1 MLILIKEIA
10 ILILFHYAFSFLQES
25 PYPLELQLTN
35 VTERSYPY
43 FALFKSTPVIFTTGS
58 TYYLITDE
66 DGNFYL
72 QKDDEDFSI
81 WEKFDQFS
89 SDCSIIYKN
98 SYPNYIIPSL
108 KSNLYIREFY
118 TSDEHFDT
126 KMRLNIN
133 PYPRTDEQVLSI
145 DTLMVSYITEEEK
158 KGKAF
163 IINEKRSIIVEA
175 LTTFTINNQGYF
187 SCKRYLPSYKYY
199 CLYGINNRSIYYIEF
214 NNFTGTFGNARALM
228 DLPSG
233 NSIVTVKA
241 MNYGNN
247 IGLSLAY
254 VSPSNIAML
263 VKFEVSTTQLTL
275 TKQVS
280 TTLPCTDM
288 LKMNIIYLFEDYFM
302 ITTANDSESYCAFF
316 NSNLDKLSIDGKEV
330 CGKKDFRISFL
341 DDIKLHIIYVE
352 DDPQFVYYIEHEIV
366 SCQSKEFLTDLSEP
380 FIISITSLISPIV
393 KYINPDSGFR
403 LTQID
408 SNPFYG
414 TMIEIDSDGEPV
426 SEVNFSSLYQNIQYT
441 PNSPGENIFEV
452 NIYFEVLSSFYI
464 PVPSCQI
471 VIRNSCYPTCAT
483 CSLLGTDENHQCLTC
498 IQNALFEDGTTNCLL
513 SKPDGYYLDQRTR
526 TYKKCILNC
535 KECNDGSSCHECSE
549 GYSLLSQYTLNE
561 SDSRCILSCDTSN
574 KKWYI
579 ENETNDLICIVGDC
593 PDDYPCYNEKTRQCL
608 IKLTEEYE
616 CEFELPR
623 NITLDDLFESIDSN
637 VIQYYAY
644 HMVYSRKNFTTLVYD
659 SFTTSNN
666 STNQTNLT
674 EIFLGE
680 CEKYIREKYGMKET
694 SPLLIAQVEKINTT
708 NGKTEP
714 LFSFYLT
721 NGTKI
726 DLSICF
732 NMTIELNGPSTSEE
746 DLTIE
751 KDEIED
757 LLDQNIDVFYADDEF
772 FNDIC
777 YPFSVTKDNKTADV
791 TLEDRRED
799 YYQNTSLCNKGCSY
813 LGMDMS
819 TLKPKCNCTLAETNT
834 PIGFGEEIVTFFSSL
849 STANYRVF
857 LCYKLVFSFSNFK
870 YNIGS
875 YCLLVIALMEIVT
888 FCIYLCKRRGIFANI
903 FDDKQQSSTN
913 ISTNKALGT
922 NTSNDIFENE
932 NEIQIEVNKKES
944 TEHITNEVKSNE
956 LSSINAR
963 THPINHKGF
972 FFGSISK
979 YQRGKVNQ
987 WVKQSRNNF
996 DPMASP
1002 KTNSNPDKMPFSIA
1016 RKQDKRTFLMLFKAR
1031 IKQFHPIYK
1040 CFIDKSKKN
1049 KYHHIISFIFGLAT
1063 DLAFNAFFYS
1073 DAYISN
1079 TYRSGYNFFY
1089 ELPKSIVASLS
1100 STLVRLFVN
1109 LLVVDFPD
1117 EEELAKAKMNSGND
1131 DKRRIMRKINNSMK
1145 SYFILV
1151 FILSL
1156 LFWYY
1161 VTAFCAVYRQS
1172 QINWVYG
1179 ALTSFV
1185 ISLFIPFIL
1194 AFINVGLRK
1203 ISFSCRMEV
1212 LYHLARLFEV
1222 Y

>member
-254 VSPSNIAML
+254 VSPSNTAMI

-393 KYINPDSGFR
+393 KYINPNSGFR

-426 SEVNFSSLYQNIQYT
+426 SEVNFFSLY
-441 PNSPGENIFEV
+441 NSLIFSK
-452 NIYFEVLSSFYI
+452 SS
-464 PVPSCQI
+464 
-471 VIRNSCYPTCAT
+471 
-483 CSLLGTDENHQCLTC
+483 
-498 IQNALFEDGTTNCLL
+498 
-513 SKPDGYYLDQRTR
+513 
-526 TYKKCILNC
+526 
-535 KECNDGSSCHECSE
+535 
-549 GYSLLSQYTLNE
+549 
-561 SDSRCILSCDTSN
+561 SR
-574 KKWYI
+574 
-579 ENETNDLICIVGDC
+579 
-593 PDDYPCYNEKTRQCL
+593 
-608 IKLTEEYE
+608 
-616 CEFELPR
+616 
-623 NITLDDLFESIDSN
+623 
-637 VIQYYAY
+637 
-644 HMVYSRKNFTTLVYD
+644 
-659 SFTTSNN
+659 
-666 STNQTNLT
+666 
-674 EIFLGE
+674 
-680 CEKYIREKYGMKET
+680 
-694 SPLLIAQVEKINTT
+694 
-708 NGKTEP
+708 
-714 LFSFYLT
+714 
-721 NGTKI
+721 
-726 DLSICF
+726 
-732 NMTIELNGPSTSEE
+732 
-746 DLTIE
+746 
-751 KDEIED
+751 
-757 LLDQNIDVFYADDEF
+757 
-772 FNDIC
+772 
-777 YPFSVTKDNKTADV
+777 
-791 TLEDRRED
+791 
-799 YYQNTSLCNKGCSY
+799 
-813 LGMDMS
+813 
-819 TLKPKCNCTLAETNT
+819 
-834 PIGFGEEIVTFFSSL
+834 
-849 STANYRVF
+849 
-857 LCYKLVFSFSNFK
+857 
-870 YNIGS
+870 
-875 YCLLVIALMEIVT
+875 
-888 FCIYLCKRRGIFANI
+888 
-903 FDDKQQSSTN
+903 
-913 ISTNKALGT
+913 
-922 NTSNDIFENE
+922 
-932 NEIQIEVNKKES
+932 
-944 TEHITNEVKSNE
+944 
-956 LSSINAR
+956 
-963 THPINHKGF
+963 
-972 FFGSISK
+972 
-979 YQRGKVNQ
+979 
-987 WVKQSRNNF
+987 
-996 DPMASP
+996 
-1002 KTNSNPDKMPFSIA
+1002 
-1016 RKQDKRTFLMLFKAR
+1016 
-1031 IKQFHPIYK
+1031 
-1040 CFIDKSKKN
+1040 
-1049 KYHHIISFIFGLAT
+1049 
-1063 DLAFNAFFYS
+1063 
-1073 DAYISN
+1073 
-1079 TYRSGYNFFY
+1079 
-1089 ELPKSIVASLS
+1089 
-1100 STLVRLFVN
+1100 
-1109 LLVVDFPD
+1109 
-1117 EEELAKAKMNSGND
+1117 
-1131 DKRRIMRKINNSMK
+1131 
-1145 SYFILV
+1145 
-1151 FILSL
+1151 
-1156 LFWYY
+1156 
-1161 VTAFCAVYRQS
+1161 
-1172 QINWVYG
+1172 
-1179 ALTSFV
+1179 
-1185 ISLFIPFIL
+1185 
-1194 AFINVGLRK
+1194 
-1203 ISFSCRMEV
+1203 
-1212 LYHLARLFEV
+1212 
-1222 Y
+1222 